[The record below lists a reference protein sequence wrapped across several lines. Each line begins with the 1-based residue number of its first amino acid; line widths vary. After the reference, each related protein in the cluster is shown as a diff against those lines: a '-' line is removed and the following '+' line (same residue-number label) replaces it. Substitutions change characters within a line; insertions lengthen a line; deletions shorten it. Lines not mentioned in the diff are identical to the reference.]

1 MLQTGV
7 PNLDLVLGGGLSE
20 RDVLLL
26 AGPPGAGK
34 TTLCLQIAFQAAA
47 EERNVLYVSTPSE
60 PPNRLLEHARSF
72 SFCDEVLI
80 GRRLFTVNIYPLAKQ
95 SLEKV
100 ADGLIQ
106 AAGEREASLVILDGL
121 MTVGYLHPDAREV
134 RAFLSELGATFSA
147 QGRTTII
154 TSSREQVTRER
165 AVPEATMV
173 DAILELGMEEFGTQA
188 IRTVQ
193 VRKARG
199 LAPLLGQHSL
209 RIDKRGLAVSPR
221 LEALAVPSTSSL
233 NTEKM
238 PLGLP
243 ELDAMMEGGLPA
255 GSVTLLAGA
264 LGTGKTL
271 TCLHFLAEG
280 ARRGEPGLLV
290 GFRENPELLIAK
302 AQSFGL
308 DLRAAVDSGL
318 MHISY
323 RLPIDLVFDDLMGEV
338 WQQVEHHAP
347 RRLVIDSITDLQEGI
362 VEGRHQRGL
371 MSALSALL
379 RAKNVTSII
388 TKEIAQVVGPEL
400 DFSDTPLA
408 VLAENLLLLRY
419 VEFHGDLYRIL
430 SIIKMRD
437 SRHDHSIRQYVID
450 QQGLNVLG
458 KMETAEGVLTGIA
471 RLPGEARVKRREGNP
486 RRGDAEQ

>member
-7 PNLDLVLGGGLSE
+7 PNLDLVLGGGLPE
-20 RDVLLL
+20 RDVLLI

-34 TTLCLQIAFQAAA
+34 TTMCLQLAFHAAA
-47 EERNVLYVSTPSE
+47 ADQNVLYVSTPSE

-72 SFCDEVLI
+72 SFCDEDLI
-80 GRRLFTVNIYPLAKQ
+80 GRRLFMVNIYPLAKQ

-100 ADGLIQ
+100 ADGLVQ
-106 AAGEREASLVILDGL
+106 VAGNREASLVILDGIG
-121 MTVGYLHPDAREV
+121 TIGDLHPDVREV

-147 QGRTTII
+147 QSRTTII
-154 TSSREQVTRER
+154 TSSREQTGGER

-188 IRTVQ
+188 IRTIR

-209 RIDKRGLAVSPR
+209 RIDRRGLAVLPR
-221 LEALAVPSTSSL
+221 LEALAAPPTGGFS
-233 NTEKM
+233 TEKM

-255 GSVTLLAGA
+255 GSITLLAGT

-271 TCLHFLAEG
+271 ACLHFLAEG

-308 DLRAAVDSGL
+308 DLGAAVDSGL
-318 MHISY
+318 VHISY
-323 RLPIDLVFDDLMGEV
+323 RLPIDLVFDDVMGEV

-347 RRLVIDSITDLQEGI
+347 RRLVVDSITDLQEGI

-379 RAKNVTSII
+379 RAKGVTSII
-388 TKEIAQVVGPEL
+388 TKEIVQVVGPEL

-408 VLAENLLLLRY
+408 VLAENLLLLRH

-437 SRHDHSIRQYVID
+437 SHHDHSIRQYAIG
-450 QQGLNVLG
+450 QRGLSVLG
-458 KMETAEGVLTGIA
+458 KMETAEGLLTGIA
-471 RLPGEARVKRREGNP
+471 RLPAEARVKRREGGP
-486 RRGDAEQ
+486 RRGDAKQ